1 MVDVIETDVVE
12 EVVVEA
18 EIAGMIMDHLREKTL
33 DGSVRV
39 RVRIGIEEVILHNR
53 RQPGLEVI
61 LKDIVGGFGGGLEFS
76 LFGEC
81 LFIVQLFLDE
91 EEYFVDTIQWKI

>member
-1 MVDVIETDVVE
+1 
-12 EVVVEA
+12 
-18 EIAGMIMDHLREKTL
+18 
-33 DGSVRV
+33 
-39 RVRIGIEEVILHNR
+39 
-53 RQPGLEVI
+53 VI

-91 EEYFVDTIQWKI
+91 EEYFVDTMQWKI